1 MLIHITLR
9 GELTLC
15 SLPIAFVDEYVTFK
29 QIVFHFRRSRVAFR
43 RRGCKLCGD
52 ALRVALRDAVRIS

>member
-1 MLIHITLR
+1 MIHITIR

-15 SLPIAFVDEYVTFK
+15 ALPIAFVDENVTFRE
-29 QIVFHFRRSRVAFR
+29 VVLHFRRSRVAFR
-43 RRGCKLCGD
+43 RRGCKQCGD